1 MFHRLSPNDRA
12 DLAGARR
19 GGQAALTEAAAR
31 ALEELVAALDEAG
44 QLGGKMKRHVFFL
57 VKKSYDFQG
66 GGLKLFFLIFV
77 LIWGNDPIWLL
88 FLKWVETT
96 N

>member
-1 MFHRLSPNDRA
+1 MFHRLSANDRA

-44 QLGGKMKRHVFFL
+44 KLGVTEASGVFLF
-57 VKKSYDFQG
+57 KK
-66 GGLKLFFLIFV
+66 KTMIFKV
-77 LIWGNDPIWLL
+77 VG
-88 FLKWVETT
+88 
-96 N
+96 